1 MKINKDLIKTLS
13 GCLEEFK
20 LTSLSYKDGDIS
32 IKVGKEAKATAMV
45 SAPSAAPSKA
55 AVATNEPAEDP
66 SLQLIKSP
74 MVGTAYLSPE
84 PGAKPFA
91 AVGSKIKKGTTI
103 LIIEAMKTMN
113 HIQATA
119 DGELKELCV
128 KDGEAIEFD
137 QILAKI
143 K

>member
-1 MKINKDLIKTLS
+1 MKIDKKLIKELS
-13 GCLEEFK
+13 ENLVEFN
-20 LTSLSYKDGDIS
+20 LTEISYSNGITT
-32 IKVGKEAKATAMV
+32 IKV
-45 SAPSAAPSKA
+45 SKA
-55 AVATNEPAEDP
+55 SGQVSVVNSSPAIANEKKVEIDP
-66 SLQLIKSP
+66 SVQLIKSP

-91 AVGSKIKKGTTI
+91 SIGKKVKKGETI

-113 HIQATA
+113 HIQASV
-119 DGELKELCV
+119 DGEIIELLV
-128 KDGEAIEFD
+128 SDGEAIEYD

>member
-1 MKINKDLIKTLS
+1 MKIDKNIIKELS
-13 GCLEEFK
+13 KCLEEFN
-20 LTSLSYKDGDIS
+20 LSELSYSDGKTEVKVSKNNKQIS
-32 IKVGKEAKATAMV
+32 STIVAPTNTKKEV
-45 SAPSAAPSKA
+45 E
-55 AVATNEPAEDP
+55 TNDDP
-66 SLQLIKSP
+66 SVHIIKSP

-91 AVGSKIKKGTTI
+91 TVGSKIKKGSTI

-119 DGELKELCV
+119 DGELIELCV
-128 KDGEAIEFD
+128 SDGEAIEYD
-137 QILAKI
+137 QVLAKI

>member
-1 MKINKDLIKTLS
+1 MKIDKKLIKELS
-13 GCLEEFK
+13 ENLVEFN
-20 LTSLSYKDGDIS
+20 LTEISYSNGITT
-32 IKVGKEAKATAMV
+32 IKV
-45 SAPSAAPSKA
+45 SKA
-55 AVATNEPAEDP
+55 SSQVSVVNSSPAIANEKKVEIDP
-66 SLQLIKSP
+66 SVQLIKSP

-91 AVGSKIKKGTTI
+91 SIGKKVKKGETI

-113 HIQATA
+113 HIQASV
-119 DGELKELCV
+119 DGEIIELLV
-128 KDGEAIEFD
+128 SDGEAIEYD

>member
-1 MKINKDLIKTLS
+1 MKIDKKLIKELS
-13 GCLEEFK
+13 ENLDEFNLK
-20 LTSLSYKDGDIS
+20 EISYSNGITT
-32 IKVGKEAKATAMV
+32 IKV
-45 SAPSAAPSKA
+45 SKA
-55 AVATNEPAEDP
+55 SSQVSVVNSSPAIANEKKVEIDP
-66 SLQLIKSP
+66 SVQLIKSP

-91 AVGSKIKKGTTI
+91 SIGKKVKKGETI

-113 HIQATA
+113 HIQASV
-119 DGELKELCV
+119 DGEIIELLV
-128 KDGEAIEFD
+128 SDGEAIEYD

>member
-1 MKINKDLIKTLS
+1 MKINKNLIKTLS
-13 GCLEEFK
+13 EYLEEFK

-32 IKVGKEAKATAMV
+32 IKVGKEAKATAV
-45 SAPSAAPSKA
+45 ASSPLAAAPKA
-55 AVATNEPAEDP
+55 TVTSNEPVEDP
-66 SLQLIKSP
+66 SLHLIKSP
-74 MVGTAYLSPE
+74 MVGTAYLAAE
-84 PGAKPFA
+84 PGAKPFVT
-91 AVGSKIKKGTTI
+91 VGSKIKKGTTI

>member
-1 MKINKDLIKTLS
+1 MKIDKKIIQKLS
-13 GCLEEFK
+13 ECLEEFN
-20 LTSLSYKDGDIS
+20 LTELSYSDGKT
-32 IKVGKEAKATAMV
+32 KVKIGKGAKETKTFT
-45 SAPSAAPSKA
+45 S
-55 AVATNEPAEDP
+55 TNKELSEVKNVNDDP
-66 SLQLIKSP
+66 TINVIKSP

-84 PGAKPFA
+84 PGAKPF
-91 AVGSKIKKGTTI
+91 VSLGSKIKKGSTI

-119 DGELKELCV
+119 DGELIELCV
-128 KDGEAIEFD
+128 SDGEAIEYD

>member
-45 SAPSAAPSKA
+45 SAPSKA

>member
-1 MKINKDLIKTLS
+1 MKIDKNIIKELS
-13 GCLEEFK
+13 ECLEKFN
-20 LTSLSYKDGDIS
+20 LTELSYSDGKTEVKVSKNNKQIS
-32 IKVGKEAKATAMV
+32 SNIAT
-45 SAPSAAPSKA
+45 PSNTKME
-55 AVATNEPAEDP
+55 VETNDDP
-66 SLQLIKSP
+66 SVQIIKSP

-91 AVGSKIKKGTTI
+91 TVGSKIKKGSTI

-119 DGELKELCV
+119 DGELIELCV
-128 KDGEAIEFD
+128 SDGEAIEYD
-137 QILAKI
+137 QVLAKI